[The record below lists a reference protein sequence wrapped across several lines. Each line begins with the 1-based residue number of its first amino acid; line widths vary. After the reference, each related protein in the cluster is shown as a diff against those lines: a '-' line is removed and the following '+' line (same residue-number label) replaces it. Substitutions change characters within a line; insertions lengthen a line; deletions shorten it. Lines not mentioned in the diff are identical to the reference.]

1 MRVQTAS
8 ELPDDIPALKAQIIE
23 LQGDLKRSEAR
34 SVAYAAALRWAAA
47 ADQARHTEERPP
59 EQLRVGGWL
68 YRVARLRTQT

>member
-34 SVAYAAALRWAAA
+34 SVAYAAAQKLS
-47 ADQARHTEERPP
+47 
-59 EQLRVGGWL
+59 
-68 YRVARLRTQT
+68 